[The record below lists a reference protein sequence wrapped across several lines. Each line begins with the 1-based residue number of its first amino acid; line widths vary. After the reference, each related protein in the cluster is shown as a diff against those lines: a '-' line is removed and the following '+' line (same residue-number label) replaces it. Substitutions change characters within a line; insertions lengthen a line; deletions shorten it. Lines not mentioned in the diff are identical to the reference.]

1 MNVDFAGDLTN
12 GTRLPIVLSLTC
24 LTGAFQ
30 QPSLRG
36 TTVDE
41 ALLLNPRGGAI
52 ATWSSAGLG
61 VLYGHDALQRGFM
74 NALWKTPGTPPTLG
88 ALAIAGYQELFS
100 AKGCC
105 QDALR
110 TYGLL
115 GDPLTP
121 ARVQRGISELALPF
135 VRR

>member
-1 MNVDFAGDLTN
+1 
-12 GTRLPIVLSLTC
+12 VLSLTC
-24 LTGAFQ
+24 LSGAFQ
-30 QPSLRG
+30 VPSVRG

-52 ATWSSAGLG
+52 ATWSSTGLG
-61 VLYGHDALQRGFM
+61 VLYGHDALERGFM
-74 NALWKTPGTPPTLG
+74 RALWASSGTPPTLG
-88 ALAIAGYQELFS
+88 SLAMAGYQELFS
-100 AKGCC
+100 TRKDCC
-105 QDALR
+105 LDSLR

-121 ARVQRGISELALPF
+121 ARVQTGVSEVNLPL